1 MLPRM
6 FGIGGSEILV
16 ILIVAL
22 IFLGPDKLPDAAT
35 KISKGIRELR
45 RQTREVQQTIEN
57 DTEIGGAIRD
67 LKSALR
73 GDDIRP
79 KVQKALAPLTEAA
92 RTLTDAAKP
101 DAVKARPVSTV
112 EAAPAPAPAP
122 APAAAIE
129 APSAAPVDDH
139 AAAAAQ
145 YAIDHPAGGA
155 VTSEPKG
162 PTLPPSAGEVH
173 DPDAPAVD
181 PGEESA
187 ELAKLV
193 RPAAGTVAQSKPSKS
208 ADGHG

>member
-22 IFLGPDKLPDAAT
+22 IFLGPEKLPDAAT

-45 RQTREVQQTIEN
+45 RQTRDIQQTIEN

-79 KVQKALAPLTEAA
+79 KVKKALAPLSEAA
-92 RTLTDAAKP
+92 KTLTDAAKLDP
-101 DAVKARPVSTV
+101 EKPKPATTTAEATPAPVP
-112 EAAPAPAPAP
+112 EAPVPAPALVA
-122 APAAAIE
+122 
-129 APSAAPVDDH
+129 DH
-139 AAAAAQ
+139 AASAAQ
-145 YAIDHPAGGA
+145 YAIDHPADGA
-155 VTSEPKG
+155 TTIEPKG
-162 PTLPPSAGEVH
+162 PTLPPSAGEAH
-173 DPDAPAVD
+173 DPDAPVVD
-181 PGEESA
+181 PAEESA

-193 RPAAGTVAQSKPSKS
+193 RPAAGIVAQSKAPKS